1 MIREIRISKGL
12 SQIEAAKIVGLSI
25 RTYQNY
31 EYGNST
37 RDKFKINQI
46 ISILSSYNKYTL
58 NTGIYNIEDIKNI
71 INELLKDTDISFV
84 YLFGS
89 YAKGKA
95 TPSSDIDLLISDEIK
110 GLEFIGLVDEFSKR
124 FNKNID
130 LIRIS
135 DLKNNF
141 VFLNEILKSGIKIY
155 EGNKEWYILFK
166 KSSLL
171 YW

>member
-46 ISILSSYNKYTL
+46 ISILSNYNKYTL
-58 NTGIYNIEDIKNI
+58 STGIYNIEEIKSI
-71 INELLKDTDISFV
+71 SNELLKDTDVSFV
-84 YLFGS
+84 YLFGY

-95 TPSSDIDLLISDEIK
+95 TPSSDIDLLISDEI
-110 GLEFIGLVDEFSKR
+110 
-124 FNKNID
+124 
-130 LIRIS
+130 
-135 DLKNNF
+135 
-141 VFLNEILKSGIKIY
+141 
-155 EGNKEWYILFK
+155 
-166 KSSLL
+166 
-171 YW
+171 

>member
-1 MIREIRISKGL
+1 MIREIRLSKGL
-12 SQIEAAKIVGLSI
+12 SQVEAANIVGLSL

-31 EYGNST
+31 EYGNSS

-46 ISILSSYNKYTL
+46 INILSNYNKYTVDS
-58 NTGIYNIEDIKNI
+58 GIYPIDEIKQI
-71 INELLKDTDISFV
+71 TFEILKDSNISYV

-89 YAKGKA
+89 YAKGSP
-95 TPSSDIDLLISDEIK
+95 TESSDIDLLISDEIK
-110 GLEFIGLVDEFSKR
+110 GLEFVGLVDKFNKR

-141 VFLNEILKSGIKIY
+141 MFLNEILKTGIKIY
-155 EGNKEWYILFK
+155 EGNKR
-166 KSSLL
+166 
-171 YW
+171 

>member
-46 ISILSSYNKYTL
+46 INILSDYNKYTVD
-58 NTGIYNIEDIKNI
+58 TGIYSIEEIKSI
-71 INELLKDTDISFV
+71 VNELLKDTNVSFV

-89 YAKGKA
+89 YAKDKA
-95 TPSSDIDLLISDEIK
+95 TPSSDIDLLISDEIR
-110 GLEFIGLVDEFSKR
+110 GLEFVGLMDLFSKR

-141 VFLNEILKSGIKIY
+141 VFLNEILKTGIKIY
-155 EGNKEWYILFK
+155 EGNKE
-166 KSSLL
+166 
-171 YW
+171 

>member
-1 MIREIRISKGL
+1 MIREIRLSKGL
-12 SQIEAAKIVGLSI
+12 SQVEAANIVGLSI

-31 EYGNST
+31 EYGNSS

-46 ISILSSYNKYTL
+46 INILSNYNKYTVDF
-58 NTGIYNIEDIKNI
+58 GIYTIKEI
-71 INELLKDTDISFV
+71 KQITFEILKDTNISYV

-89 YAKGKA
+89 YAKGIP
-95 TPSSDIDLLISDEIK
+95 TESSDIDLLISDEIK
-110 GLEFIGLVDEFSKR
+110 GLEFVDLVDEFNKR

-141 VFLNEILKSGIKIY
+141 MFLNEILKTGIKIY
-155 EGNKEWYILFK
+155 EGNKR
-166 KSSLL
+166 
-171 YW
+171 